1 MCVRRRPVTFVWC
14 VVETAG
20 SGWRL
25 RVVKSGAMSAYRVK
39 AMNSMQA
46 PQMIPIGVS
55 RKHRI
60 PSRTEHP
67 PSPES

>member
-1 MCVRRRPVTFVWC
+1 M
-14 VVETAG
+14 
-20 SGWRL
+20 
-25 RVVKSGAMSAYRVK
+25 VKSGAMSAYRVK